1 MGVASQTNLGQLN
14 VTHPQTNLGQLNV
27 THPQSNT
34 TTIQSPLYGTLP
46 LVHPTKRQLPH
57 PLRGSSSEEPTPI
70 YTSVPSVP
78 VGGSVPSVPLG
89 GSVPLGPIAS
99 VGQVPTSGM
108 SSGPVGG
115 VAIGN
120 LTPAGSG
127 AVRGVGGA
135 FPNREMEGVLPMMSQ
150 VGVCWGFSNVQL
162 VIELL
167 CYWWLPSCTKLISMC
182 GLLLEPSADDAVGG
196 YEACATIYGA
206 VVECY
211 IVNTCKYSSQY
222 RIGIT
227 WLTHLSH
234 MHLHWAHLHC
244 EHTSTVSTP
253 PLGNLHWA
261 TSTGQPPL

>member
-1 MGVASQTNLGQLN
+1 M
-14 VTHPQTNLGQLNV
+14 
-27 THPQSNT
+27 
-34 TTIQSPLYGTLP
+34 
-46 LVHPTKRQLPH
+46 
-57 PLRGSSSEEPTPI
+57 
-70 YTSVPSVP
+70 
-78 VGGSVPSVPLG
+78 GGSVPSIPLG

-167 CYWWLPSCTKLISMC
+167 CHWWGDRCHHARNSLVCAACYWNLVLTIQLVDTRHVLPYM
-182 GLLLEPSADDAVGG
+182 V
-196 YEACATIYGA
+196 
-206 VVECY
+206 
-211 IVNTCKYSSQY
+211 
-222 RIGIT
+222 
-227 WLTHLSH
+227 LS
-234 MHLHWAHLHC
+234 LSVTL
-244 EHTSTVSTP
+244 
-253 PLGNLHWA
+253 
-261 TSTGQPPL
+261 